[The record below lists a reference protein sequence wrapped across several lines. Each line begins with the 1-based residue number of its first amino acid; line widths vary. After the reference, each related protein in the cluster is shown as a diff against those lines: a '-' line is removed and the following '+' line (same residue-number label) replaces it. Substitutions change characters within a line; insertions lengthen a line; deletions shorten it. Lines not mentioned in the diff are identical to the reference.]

1 MEEPEFD
8 WGIDFDNFLESLTE
22 KDKALVLDMIIR
34 IENSGMQDS
43 IRKNRVK
50 KLEDNLYEIRL
61 IGTDKKLIRS
71 IYFQL
76 KQNQYYIVSGFIKK
90 TDKTPPREIKK
101 AKERRNKELNKNE

>member
-1 MEEPEFD
+1 MKKPEFD
-8 WGIDFDNFLESLTE
+8 WGIDFENFLNSLTE
-22 KDKALVLDMIIR
+22 KDKVFLLEMIVR
-34 IENSGMQDS
+34 IEDLGMQDS

-76 KQNQYYIVSGFIKK
+76 KENQYYIVSGFIKK
-90 TDKTPPREIKK
+90 TDKTPLREIKK
-101 AKERRNKELNKNE
+101 AKERRNKELNRDE